1 MISILQNT
9 ASRAMAVDV
18 IQWLCMVSIV
28 QNTASKTVA
37 VGGIH
42 IAKYNL

>member
-1 MISILQNT
+1 
-9 ASRAMAVDV
+9 MAVDV